1 MTDQNPY
8 QQPPP
13 DPNQNP
19 YQQPGQQPGQP
30 GTPPPGGQ
38 PGQPG
43 YGYPQQPTGPMP
55 GAPGGGYGQYPPP
68 GYGQPPGAAYGAV
81 DPNAPFG
88 YDQYGRPYSSKS
100 KIIAGVLQLVLGGVG
115 AGRWYTGHYGLA
127 VAQLLTCGGMGIWSL
142 IDGILFLVKDD
153 RTDSDG
159 RVLKS

>member
-19 YQQPGQQPGQP
+19 YQQPGQP

-68 GYGQPPGAAYGAV
+68 GYGQQPGAAYGAV

>member
-19 YQQPGQQPGQP
+19 YQQPGQP

-68 GYGQPPGAAYGAV
+68 GYGQQPGAAYGAV

-115 AGRWYTGHYGLA
+115 AGRWYTGHYGMA

>member
-19 YQQPGQQPGQP
+19 YQHTGQPGQP

-68 GYGQPPGAAYGAV
+68 GYGQQPGAAYGAV

-100 KIIAGVLQLVLGGVG
+100 KIIAGVLQLVLGSVG

-127 VAQLLTCGGMGIWSL
+127 VAQLLTCGGMGIWAL
-142 IDGILFLVKDD
+142 IDGILFLVKED

>member
-13 DPNQNP
+13 DPGQNP
-19 YQQPGQQPGQP
+19 YQQPGQPGQP

-68 GYGQPPGAAYGAV
+68 GYGQQPGAAYGAV

-127 VAQLLTCGGMGIWSL
+127 VAQLLTCGGLGIWSL

>member
-19 YQQPGQQPGQP
+19 YQQPTGQPGQP

-43 YGYPQQPTGPMP
+43 YGYPQQQS
-55 GAPGGGYGQYPPP
+55 AGGYGQYPPP
-68 GYGQPPGAAYGAV
+68 GYAQQPGAAYGAV

-100 KIIAGVLQLVLGGVG
+100 KIIAGVLQLLLGGIG

-159 RVLKS
+159 RALKS